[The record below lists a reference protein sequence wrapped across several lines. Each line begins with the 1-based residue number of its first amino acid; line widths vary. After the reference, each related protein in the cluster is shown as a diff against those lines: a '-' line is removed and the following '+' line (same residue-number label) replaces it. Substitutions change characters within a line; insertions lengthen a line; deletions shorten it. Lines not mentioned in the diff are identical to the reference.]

1 MIGKAF
7 CNSCTY
13 MKKIIKN
20 QQDKKFIQL
29 ENEVVFALTK
39 GKDTVELHFDY
50 EGETIWATQNT
61 LAELFA
67 TSKQNISKHIAKIYQ
82 EGELSPE
89 RTVNQKL
96 TVQNEGQRQVKRE
109 VDFYNLDVIIA
120 VGYRVNS
127 KIATR
132 FRQWATARLNEF
144 IIKGFTMDDNRL
156 KKHGGRYFDELI
168 ERIRDIRSSERNLY
182 QKVTDIYATAI
193 DYEYASD
200 VSKKFFAT
208 VQNKMHFAVT
218 GKTAAEIIYER
229 ANSALPYM
237 GLLSFKGKYL
247 IQADVAIAKNY
258 LNEEE
263 LQSLNLLVDA
273 YLSFAE
279 IQATRRVAMHMTN
292 WIKKLDEYLRFA
304 SYEVLGDAGKI
315 SHSQA
320 LEKANKEYEEYSEK
334 RINTFESDFDR
345 EVKNLLEG
353 EKEKGSRKK

>member
-1 MIGKAF
+1 
-7 CNSCTY
+7 
-13 MKKIIKN
+13 MKKKN
-20 QQDKKFIQL
+20 QQIIPNKFLQTD
-29 ENEVVFALTK
+29 NEVIFALTK

-61 LAELFA
+61 IAELFA

-82 EGELSPE
+82 EEELSPE

-96 TVQNEGQRQVKRE
+96 TVQNEGGRQVRRK
-109 VDFYNLDVIIA
+109 VDFYNLDIIIA

-156 KKHGGRYFDELI
+156 KKNGSRYFDELI
-168 ERIRDIRSSERNLY
+168 ARVRDIRSSERNLY
-182 QKVTDIYATAI
+182 QKVTDIYATSI
-193 DYEYASD
+193 DYKYKSD
-200 VSKKFFAT
+200 DSKIFFAT

-237 GLLSFKGKYL
+237 GLSSFKGKYL
-247 IQADVAIAKNY
+247 IQADITIAKNY

-279 IQATRRVAMHMTN
+279 IQATRRVAMRMAD
-292 WIKKLDEYLRFA
+292 WIKKLDEYLHFA
-304 SYEVLGDAGKI
+304 TYEVLGDAGKI
-315 SHSQA
+315 SHDQA
-320 LEKANKEYEEYSEK
+320 LEKANKEYSDYSEK
-334 RINTFESDFDR
+334 LMKDFESDFDK
-345 EVKNLLEG
+345 EVKKLL
-353 EKEKGSRKK
+353 KKKK

>member
-1 MIGKAF
+1 M
-7 CNSCTY
+7 
-13 MKKIIKN
+13 
-20 QQDKKFIQL
+20 L
-29 ENEVVFALTK
+29 ALTR

-61 LAELFA
+61 IAELFA

-82 EGELSPE
+82 EKELLPD

-96 TVQNEGQRQVKRE
+96 TVQNEGSRQVKRE

-120 VGYRVNS
+120 VGYRINS
-127 KIATR
+127 KIATC

-156 KKHGGRYFDELI
+156 KKHGSRYFDELI
-168 ERIRDIRSSERNLY
+168 ARIRDIRSSERNLY

-193 DYEYASD
+193 DYEYNLD
-200 VSKKFFAT
+200 ISKTFFAT

-247 IQADVAIAKNY
+247 IQADIAIAKNY

-279 IQATRRVAMHMTN
+279 IQATRRVAMRMAD
-292 WIKKLDEYLRFA
+292 WVKKLDEYLHFA
-304 SYEVLGDAGKI
+304 SYEVLNNTGKI
-315 SHSQA
+315 SHDQA
-320 LEKANKEYEEYSEK
+320 LKKANKEYAKYSGK
-334 RINTFESDFDR
+334 LMKDFESDFDR
-345 EVKNLLEG
+345 EVKKLLEI
-353 EKEKGSRKK
+353 KKKK

>member
-1 MIGKAF
+1 
-7 CNSCTY
+7 
-13 MKKIIKN
+13 MKKNNQIIPN
-20 QQDKKFIQL
+20 KFLQTD
-29 ENEVVFALTK
+29 NEVIFALTK

-61 LAELFA
+61 IAELFV
-67 TSKQNISKHIAKIYQ
+67 TSKQNISKHIARIYN
-82 EGELSPE
+82 EEELSSE
-89 RTVNQKL
+89 RTVNKKL
-96 TVQNEGQRQVKRE
+96 TVQNEGSRQVRRE
-109 VDFYNLDVIIA
+109 VDFYNLDIIIA
-120 VGYRVNS
+120 VGYRINS

-156 KKHGGRYFDELI
+156 KKYGSRYFDELI
-168 ERIRDIRSSERNLY
+168 ARIRDIRSSERNLY

-193 DYEYASD
+193 DYEYKSD
-200 VSKKFFAT
+200 VSKIFFAT

-229 ANSALPYM
+229 VNSALPYM

-247 IQADVAIAKNY
+247 IQADIAIAKNY

-279 IQATRRVAMHMTN
+279 IQAARRIAMRMDD

-304 SYEVLGDAGKI
+304 SYEVLNNTGKV
-315 SHSQA
+315 SHDQA
-320 LEKANKEYEEYSEK
+320 LEKANKEYSEYSEK
-334 RINTFESDFDR
+334 LMRGFESDFDK
-345 EVKNLLEG
+345 EVKKLLEI
-353 EKEKGSRKK
+353 KKKK